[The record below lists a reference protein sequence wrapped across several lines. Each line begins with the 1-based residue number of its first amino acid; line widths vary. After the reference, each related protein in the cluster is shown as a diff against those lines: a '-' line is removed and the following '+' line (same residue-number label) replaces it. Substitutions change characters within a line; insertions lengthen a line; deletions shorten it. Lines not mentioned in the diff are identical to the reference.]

1 MDAILVGVDGG
12 ETAGLAARRAVDLA
26 RDTGAKVFFLVV
38 VPKVETKVYT
48 MGSEQWTV
56 NTLLEAREIAQAQ
69 AGAVAGDVDYEV
81 VAADGDPPD
90 VIVEQ
95 AKELDVDLIV
105 VGNVRMQG
113 RGRLLGSVGSDVLHH
128 APCDVMIVKTA

>member
-12 ETAGLAARRAVDLA
+12 ETSGCAARRAVELA
-26 RDTGAKVFFLVV
+26 AATGAKVYFLVV

-48 MGSEQWTV
+48 MGSEQWSV
-56 NTLLEAREIAQAQ
+56 NTLDQARDIAQAE
-69 AGAVAGDVDYEV
+69 AGALAGDVEHEV
-81 VAADGDPPD
+81 IAAGGDPPD

-95 AKELDVDLIV
+95 AREHDIDLIV

-128 APCDVMIVKTA
+128 APCDVMIVKTT